1 MTRCE
6 HAVIACLFLWLVVY
20 VESFCSERPYDVAQP
35 PLTRR
40 DNASSH
46 PPNVLHC
53 SPCADVATLTRDDVT
68 HQSNP
73 AVMVFS
79 LVQIISVVVMAR
91 LAVCILLM
99 ALKIDSKTQRCASLL
114 WK

>member
-6 HAVIACLFLWLVVY
+6 HAVIACLLLWLVVY
-20 VESFCSERPYDVAQP
+20 VESFCSERPYDA

-46 PPNVLHC
+46 PPNVHHC
-53 SPCADVATLTRDDVT
+53 LPCADVATLTRDDVT

-79 LVQIISVVVMAR
+79 LVQILSVVVMAR

-99 ALKIDSKTQRCASLL
+99 ALKIDGKKQRCASLL